1 MYKYLLM
8 ADIVKIFGLLHEH
21 IPILC
26 KYRKDGVWVGH
37 LLSGYS
43 LPMEDPSQSK
53 AETNTKEIGGTWR
66 EAIKVGFEATQSA
79 FPGGEI
85 LAHLDHK

>member
-1 MYKYLLM
+1 M
-8 ADIVKIFGLLHEH
+8 DILTL
-21 IPILC
+21 PLQS
-26 KYRKDGVWVGH
+26 RKDDVWVGH

-43 LPMEDPSQSK
+43 LPMEDPNNAK
-53 AETNTKEIGGTWR
+53 GERNTEIGGTWK
-66 EAIKVGFEATQSA
+66 ESIKAAYEATKSA

>member
-1 MYKYLLM
+1 LSTLVISLL
-8 ADIVKIFGLLHEH
+8 IVSN
-21 IPILC
+21 
-26 KYRKDGVWVGH
+26 YRKDGVWVGH

-43 LPMEDPSQSK
+43 LPMEDPKLSK
-53 AETNTKEIGGTWR
+53 VETNSKEIGGTWR
-66 EAIKVGFEATQSA
+66 ESIKAAFEATKSA